1 MPHFQT
7 RPNNNDWLLTI
18 YNDVIYII
26 YPIKSTVNPT
36 FFLPIV
42 VMTFQH
48 VRSPASLPPSRS
60 CARIPSALC
69 QLAPLEHALT
79 AALRHTSG
87 MLGIPRPTVL
97 SLRLWRSSSQLC
109 WENVGNYE
117 TIYIIYKYIYI
128 TWNTVIKYAI
138 IIDVVHVH
146 NILILD
152 ICIWNHQAVFG
163 VYQCISY
170 TYIYKICLDLALIC
184 HECHPIH
191 LTTRRTAWSLVSW
204 EVWKI
209 WRLCCQ

>member
-1 MPHFQT
+1 MFGRPHRYLRVAVVPGSPVRFASWHPWNT
-7 RPNNNDWLLTI
+7 RWLQRWGTPLGCWGSPDQRSFHFVFGDHHHNYAGKMLETMKLYI
-18 YNDVIYII
+18 YYI
-26 YPIKSTVNPT
+26 S
-36 FFLPIV
+36 
-42 VMTFQH
+42 
-48 VRSPASLPPSRS
+48 
-60 CARIPSALC
+60 
-69 QLAPLEHALT
+69 
-79 AALRHTSG
+79 
-87 MLGIPRPTVL
+87 
-97 SLRLWRSSSQLC
+97 
-109 WENVGNYE
+109 
-117 TIYIIYKYIYI
+117 IYI

-170 TYIYKICLDLALIC
+170 TDIYKICLDLALIC

>member
-1 MPHFQT
+1 M
-7 RPNNNDWLLTI
+7 I
-18 YNDVIYII
+18 
-26 YPIKSTVNPT
+26 
-36 FFLPIV
+36 
-42 VMTFQH
+42 FQH
-48 VRSPASLPPSRS
+48 VRSRVASPPSRS

-87 MLGIPRPTVL
+87 MLGIPI
-97 SLRLWRSSSQLC
+97 WDQRSFHF
-109 WENVGNYE
+109 VFGDHHHNYAGKMLE
-117 TIYIIYKYIYI
+117 TIYKYIYI
-128 TWNTVIKYAI
+128 TWNTSIKYAI

-146 NILILD
+146 NIIILIHIIYLHLKPPSSS
-152 ICIWNHQAVFG
+152 W
-163 VYQCISY
+163 CISY
-170 TYIYKICLDLALIC
+170 IYMICLDLTLIC